1 MLLIALVV
9 LLLVAGA
16 YFVARL
22 LWCGCGLPRWKLYRM
37 LATAEQA
44 AGRTGRPEAV
54 DSIDEIFALLDTL
67 ARRTA
72 GQRMGSHVLAA

>member
-1 MLLIALVV
+1 VTIQQFLSRITRHDEVAL
-9 LLLVAGA
+9 AA
-16 YFVARL
+16 EY
-22 LWCGCGLPRWKLYRM
+22 PRGKLYRM

-67 ARRTA
+67 ARRTSRITA
-72 GQRMGSHVLAA
+72 GAGD